1 MNEPRE
7 RQGGAHRLFF
17 ALWPDPAL
25 RKALSVATRDAVAQ
39 VEGNRVPPGNLH
51 VTLAFL
57 GMVPG
62 RRFVDLLAIG
72 GRDLWPR
79 VELDFDRIEY
89 WPKPKVLVAM
99 PGAAPA
105 TGLAMVEGLW
115 RSLEPLGFTREARP
129 WWPHLTLVRKVTR
142 PPPRGREL
150 RLSGQP
156 ARDPGSWKLALVES
170 LTHPEGARYKP
181 LADWPLKGDR
191 SN

>member
-1 MNEPRE
+1 VNEARE
-7 RQGGAHRLFF
+7 RRRDGHRLFF

-25 RKALSVATRDAVAQ
+25 RQALTASTREAVAQ

-57 GMVPG
+57 GPVAG
-62 RRFVDLLAIG
+62 SRIVDLMSVG

-79 VELDFDRIEY
+79 VELDFDRAEY

-99 PGAAPA
+99 PGSVPPA
-105 TGLAMVEGLW
+105 GLAIVDGLW
-115 RSLEPLGFTREARP
+115 RGLEPLGFAREARP

-142 PPPRGREL
+142 PPPRGLEL

-170 LTHPEGARYKP
+170 LTRPEGARYKP
-181 LADWPLKGDR
+181 LADWQLAT
-191 SN
+191 